1 MATARPSHSLLGWLR
16 GGLIVSCQA
25 PSDSPVHGPR
35 FMAAFARAAE
45 VGGAVGVRVNGPAD
59 IRAVRRAV
67 ALPIIG
73 IQKLKT
79 EGYPVYITPTLA
91 SARRLVEAGAD
102 IIALDATHRPRSG
115 GLTPEALIR
124 AIQTELGCLVM
135 ADIDSLEEGLRAAEA
150 GADIVATTM
159 AGYTPARPMT
169 DGPDLDLLA
178 ALAAQVKTPLI
189 CEGRVG
195 SPADLAAAFEAGAFA
210 VVVGTAITNPVA
222 LTQSFARAARQTEDG
237 RLKIED

>member
-1 MATARPSHSLLGWLR
+1 MPTSSSLLDRLR

-25 PSDSPVHGPR
+25 PAGSPVAGPR
-35 FMAAFARAAE
+35 FMAAFARAAAM
-45 VGGAVGVRVNGPAD
+45 GGAVGVRVNSPAD
-59 IRAVRRAV
+59 VRAVRRAV
-67 ALPIIG
+67 GLPIIG
-73 IQKLKT
+73 IHKLQT

-91 SARRLVEAGAD
+91 AARRLVEAGAD
-102 IIALDATHRPRSG
+102 IIALDATHRPRAG

-124 AIQTELGCLVM
+124 AIQAELGCPVM
-135 ADIDSLEEGLRAAEA
+135 ADIDSLEEGVRAAEA

-169 DGPDLDLLA
+169 EGPDLELLA
-178 ALAAQVKTPLI
+178 ALAARVQTPLV
-189 CEGRVG
+189 CEGRVA
-195 SPADLAAAFEAGAFA
+195 SPTDVAAAFAAGAFA

-237 RLKIED
+237 RRGTED

>member
-1 MATARPSHSLLGWLR
+1 MPTTPSTLLDRLA

-25 PSDSPVHGPR
+25 PADSPVHGPR

-45 VGGAVGVRVNGPAD
+45 MGGAVGVRVNGPAD

-67 ALPIIG
+67 RLPIIG

-79 EGYPVYITPTLA
+79 ERYPVYITPTLA

-124 AIQTELGCLVM
+124 AIQTELGCAVM
-135 ADIDSLEEGLRAAEA
+135 ADIDSLEEGLRAADA
-150 GADIVATTM
+150 GADLVATTM

-178 ALAAQVKTPLI
+178 ALAARVQTPVI
-189 CEGRVG
+189 CEGRIA
-195 SPADLAAAFEAGAFA
+195 SPADLRAAFEAGAFA
-210 VVVGTAITNPVA
+210 VVVGTAITNPLA
-222 LTQSFARAARQTEDG
+222 LTQSFARAAKQTEDPHRG
-237 RLKIED
+237 ASV